1 MSEILAN
8 KLSPSTG
15 TSVQL
20 GDSGD
25 TFNIPSGVTLTN
37 SGTMNASAI
46 TAGTLPIARGGTG
59 SSSTT
64 FVNAATNIT
73 GNLPVANLNGG
84 SSASSS
90 TFWRGDGAWAA
101 AGGAWNLIYSDDVS
115 GMGSN
120 TNAYTDS
127 NMFSSTYNFYRIYI
141 LDWEPQSDGINL
153 EIQFK
158 LGGVT
163 RTADYKWNVTR
174 QTSNAGSPT
183 SNYSNGDSDL
193 RIWYGCGNG
202 TGESMSGWFEYT
214 NPTGDTGNWYTTQS
228 MYTGVNDYGYAT
240 GGVGAG
246 TNQNS
251 TGAMTGFTIIANS
264 GGLGNYKLRAYGL
277 AQS

>member
-1 MSEILAN
+1 MAFATIDVTKGITGSVPTAN
-8 KLSPSTG
+8 LPTIPVTKGGTNLTSGTTDQFLKFTG
-15 TSVQL
+15 T
-20 GDSGD
+20 
-25 TFNIPSGVTLTN
+25 TTL
-37 SGTMNASAI
+37 ASA
-46 TAGTLPIARGGTG
+46 AD
-59 SSSTT
+59 
-64 FVNAATNIT
+64 NA
-73 GNLPVANLNGG
+73 
-84 SSASSS
+84 
-90 TFWRGDGAWAA
+90 
-101 AGGAWNLIYSDDVS
+101 GAWNLIYSDDVS